1 MVNLIFFL
9 SLYCLLNFPTAL
21 PFIFGNATV
30 DLAPW
35 FLAQK
40 CFLPTERVLSELQ
53 GFDFLWLAAEGFGH
67 GSGPEN
73 ELNWP
78 TDITRL

>member
-1 MVNLIFFL
+1 MV
-9 SLYCLLNFPTAL
+9 SCSE
-21 PFIFGNATV
+21 V
-30 DLAPW
+30 
-35 FLAQK
+35 
-40 CFLPTERVLSELQ
+40 FLPTERVLSELQ